1 MPSHRPPT
9 ARRALLCALVVLAA
23 SQPAAQARTPPRPF
37 IELGLGAGGGPDNF
51 GWRAHIAIG
60 ELSSHPLGRRWEVAV
75 GRFGAGRGCPTDAG
89 FNCGRGFAWV
99 VSGSVLGGYRPTRSA
114 RGPFLLFG
122 PGLSYSN
129 GSAYRASGVHRHS
142 RPGSAWLPRRSAVRS
157 SWSRDVSWPTAFG
170 ATMSPSSRSAS
181 GFASSGASDLPPG
194 VWRG

>member
-129 GSAYRASGVHRHS
+129 GSAYRASGVQPTLQAGVGVAS
-142 RPGSAWLPRRSAVRS
+142 KAVGGPIFLVQGRFVAHGI
-157 SWSRDVSWPTAFG
+157 WRDNVTEFTLG
-170 ATMSPSSRSAS
+170 
-181 GFASSGASDLPPG
+181 LG
-194 VWRG
+194 VRF